1 MSGSES
7 EKRNYM
13 LPVCSFSCCQLS
25 PHVRDGTLIVKETDF
40 AAFPFCNFVGICN
53 LLMYN
58 ILQNVFL
65 RSH

>member
-1 MSGSES
+1 
-7 EKRNYM
+7 M
-13 LPVCSFSCCQLS
+13 LPLCCFPCCQLS

-40 AAFPFCNFVGICN
+40 AAFPFCNFVDICN
-53 LLMYN
+53 LLMCN